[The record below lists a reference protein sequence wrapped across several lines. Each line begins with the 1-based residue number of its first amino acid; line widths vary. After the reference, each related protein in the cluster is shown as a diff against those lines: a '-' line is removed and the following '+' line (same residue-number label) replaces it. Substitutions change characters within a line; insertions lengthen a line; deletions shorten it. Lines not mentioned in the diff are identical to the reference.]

1 MKIIINEQLKKNK
14 LSRYELAK
22 RIGITYP
29 TVTRLYNGNTT
40 SIRLDILENLC
51 KEFKCTPN
59 DILTS
64 DDPQMRRLL
73 LLSHPKEI
81 TSDDSEFSNH
91 IEGDGDE

>member
-29 TVTRLYNGNTT
+29 TVTRLYNGDTT

-73 LLSHPKEI
+73 LLSQPKDT
-81 TSDDSEFSNH
+81 TSEDSKSSDQAEDDS
-91 IEGDGDE
+91 DE

>member
-1 MKIIINEQLKKNK
+1 MKFIINEQLKKNN
-14 LSRYELAK
+14 LSRYELAR

-29 TVTRLYNGNTT
+29 TVTNLYNGNAT
-40 SIRLDILENLC
+40 SIKLDILEKLC

-73 LLSHPKEI
+73 LLSNSQSSHSED
-81 TSDDSEFSNH
+81 SELSNHVEDDS
-91 IEGDGDE
+91 DK